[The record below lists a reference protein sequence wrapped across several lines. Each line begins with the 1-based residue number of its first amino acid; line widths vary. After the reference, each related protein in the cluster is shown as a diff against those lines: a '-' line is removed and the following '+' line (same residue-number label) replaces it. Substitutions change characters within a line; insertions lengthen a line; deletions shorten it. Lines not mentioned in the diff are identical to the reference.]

1 MGGSIHEGGSGVS
14 DILLAFSFGSL
25 FGACV
30 MTLAHLW
37 ITKQRDIEQRNEV
50 IAACANARLL
60 SYAAG
65 YNDGK
70 LDIQRG
76 ARS

>member
-1 MGGSIHEGGSGVS
+1 MS
-14 DILLAFSFGSL
+14 DILLTFSFGSL

-37 ITKQRDIEQRNEV
+37 IARQREREQRDEV
-50 IAACANARLL
+50 VAACSNTRRLA
-60 SYAAG
+60 YASG

-76 ARS
+76 VRP

>member
-1 MGGSIHEGGSGVS
+1 
-14 DILLAFSFGSL
+14 
-25 FGACV
+25 

-37 ITKQRDIEQRNEV
+37 IARQREREQRDEV
-50 IAACANARLL
+50 VAACSNTRRLA
-60 SYAAG
+60 YASG

-76 ARS
+76 VRP